1 MELNSAVSMLWN
13 WYTVDACFLANS
25 WHVKSRG
32 MFAGS
37 VIGVFFLVIAIEA
50 VRRAGRE
57 YDRRLVQA
65 AMAAQGRG
73 VISTGKADTPPG
85 EMGRVMSSQQIMR

>member
-1 MELNSAVSMLWN
+1 
-13 WYTVDACFLANS
+13 
-25 WHVKSRG
+25 

-65 AMAAQGRG
+65 AMAGLGGAS
-73 VISTGKADTPPG
+73 ISSAKSDTPPG
-85 EMGRVMSSQQIMR
+85 EMARVSSGQQITR